1 MSKNLEQKIYSNFH
15 INFFDKIL
23 NKKRFEITNIINE
36 FIEDKNLYDALDI
49 GTTND
54 EKNLS
59 SNIII
64 KNLKGI
70 KEFKSL
76 SDQFI
81 NLKFFS
87 KSLKKS
93 IIHTFNEN
101 EIENFS
107 SDLVISNATI
117 EHVGNEINQLKM
129 IENIMRLSKKYF
141 IIITPNRFHPLEFH
155 TKIPLIHWFPKK
167 LHRSILSLIGQ
178 KFLSSEE
185 NLNLLSR
192 SDLVSFMDK
201 LNFKTY
207 EIKKINFLFFISNYI
222 LIGKNS

>member
-178 KFLSSEE
+178 KFLASEE

-192 SDLVSFMDK
+192 SDLVSFMEK
-201 LNFKTY
+201 LDFKTY

-222 LIGKNS
+222 LIGKK